1 MLGEGIYRC
10 AGGGQSRRR
19 VGVHRDEHV
28 GVVAPSHFRPLAQ
41 RNEHVAVAH
50 QARLEAFLA
59 VDPPRQQAG
68 DGQRHVLFA
77 LALATDR
84 AGVLAA
90 MAGIDHHEDVA
101 ARRG

>member
-1 MLGEGIYRC
+1 MVELAPCSERAYTD
-10 AGGGQSRRR
+10 APEAVSR
-19 VGVHRDEHV
+19 GA
-28 GVVAPSHFRPLAQ
+28 APSHFRPLAQ